1 MYHFKRADPMHQ
13 FALTLNKLRFAYKRT
28 QPPVIHIDDWQV
40 ERGERVFLYGPS
52 GVGKS
57 TLLNLLAGM
66 QVPDAGA
73 IDVLG
78 ERISAM
84 KGAQRDRFRARHIGV
99 IFQQFNLIPWLSV
112 RDNIVAAHYF
122 AGRGESTSLR
132 EKRILDL
139 LDSLRLPHT
148 LLERHTAEL
157 SVGQQQRVA
166 IARALINEPE
176 LLIADEP
183 TSSLDAETRDDFMQL
198 LLDVAQS
205 STLIFVSHDRS
216 LARHFTRSVNLQE
229 LNLAA
234 KEGAHAL

>member
-1 MYHFKRADPMHQ
+1 MHQ
-13 FALTLNKLRFAYKRT
+13 FALTLNKLRFAYKHA
-28 QPPVIHIDDWQV
+28 QLPVIHIDDWQV
-40 ERGERVFLYGPS
+40 QRGERVFLYGPS

-57 TLLNLLAGM
+57 TLLNLLSGM
-66 QVPDAGA
+66 HVPDTGA

-99 IFQQFNLIPWLSV
+99 IFQQFNLLPWLSV
-112 RDNIVAAHYF
+112 RDNIAAAYHF
-122 AGRGESTSLR
+122 ANQMKNKSLM
-132 EKRILDL
+132 EKRIRVL

-148 LLERHTAEL
+148 LLEQHTAEL

-183 TSSLDAETRDDFMQL
+183 TSSLDAEARDDFMQL
-198 LLDVAQS
+198 LLDVVATQA

-216 LARHFTRSVNLQE
+216 LARYFTQSVNLQE